1 MSNAMIPA
9 QLLRFILAGG
19 TAAAANFGSRI
30 VLSLWLPYPAAIIA
44 AYLVGM
50 LTAFLL
56 NRAFVFTR
64 AENSLGSQVSWFV
77 AINLAAV
84 AQTLLISLLLARMLF
99 PATGMD
105 FHPET
110 LAHAIGVAVPV
121 ITSYLGH
128 RRFTFRSGSP

>member
-1 MSNAMIPA
+1 MIPI
-9 QLLRFILAGG
+9 QLVKFILAGG

-30 VLSLWLPYPAAIIA
+30 LLSLWLPYEAAIVV
-44 AYLVGM
+44 AYLIGM
-50 LTAFLL
+50 LTAFVL

-64 AENSLGSQVSWFV
+64 VENSLRSQASWFI

-84 AQTLLISLLLARMLF
+84 LQTLLISLLLARVLF
-99 PATGMD
+99 PALGME

-110 LAHAIGVAVPV
+110 LAHAVGVAVPV

-128 RRFTFRSGSP
+128 RRFTFRSRTP